1 MDEERRDQP
10 EEQAAS
16 PQPESAPEGAA
27 RTSGMA
33 VASLVLG
40 ILVVTALPGLIL
52 GIIALNQ
59 IGKNPQRLKGR
70 GLALAGTIVS
80 AAMIVLLPIIAIM
93 AAILLPTFARARATA
108 QKANCI
114 NNIEQI
120 SLAMQM
126 YASDW
131 NETYPLAENWNDALA
146 KYARPSASGGSA
158 GADTVWTCPTAKS
171 SEPAYAL
178 NRLLARVRVG
188 EVSFAA
194 ETVGIYESVPG
205 RNQAGEAELLPS
217 PPRHDGG
224 NNIGFADGHA
234 QWMDASQTGT
244 LRWDALLETPPG
256 LMPVPPEAP
265 APSG

>member
-1 MDEERRDQP
+1 
-10 EEQAAS
+10 
-16 PQPESAPEGAA
+16 
-27 RTSGMA
+27 MA

-52 GIIALNQ
+52 GIIALSQ
-59 IGKNPQRLKGR
+59 IGKDPQRLKGR

-93 AAILLPTFARARATA
+93 AAIMFPVFARAREAA
-108 QKANCI
+108 QKVSCLQ
-114 NNIEQI
+114 NIKQI
-120 SLAMQM
+120 SVAMQM
-126 YASDW
+126 YATDW

-158 GADTVWTCPTAKS
+158 GADKVWTCPTAKS
-171 SEPAYAL
+171 SEPTYAL
-178 NRLLARVRVG
+178 NRLLAGVRVG

-205 RNQAGEAELLPS
+205 RNQAGEAELLPN

-224 NNIGFADGHA
+224 NNIGFADGHVK
-234 QWMDASQTGT
+234 WMDESQTGA
-244 LRWDALLETPPG
+244 LRWDPLLTTPPG